1 MAGEAGSNGATAS
14 PPSAS
19 AANAARADLLSIFC
33 TSVYGTNRTNRTGLA
48 MSVPR
53 GRPEVAF
60 PGRQD
65 RLACAKQNP
74 RRSETAGANADGW
87 FEAREEPRCAPR
99 THAKIK
105 SLRRIFHKT
114 LLRAVPTHFIRAAH
128 ARCIYRPAPELGG
141 GAKVDPLGEGLIR
154 LFPDGFR
161 PLFAP
166 AAALPAPLLPLAP
179 FVEVPVVPPFVDP
192 VVVPLAAGA
201 PAAELP
207 LAEPL
212 PLCASANV
220 LESASAAAT
229 PIHIN
234 LMVSFL
240 SLMTKGKLLR

>member
-1 MAGEAGSNGATAS
+1 VSRQGPTQRSKPREGLS
-14 PPSAS
+14 PLILY
-19 AANAARADLLSIFC
+19 ARQ
-33 TSVYGTNRTNRTGLA
+33 G
-48 MSVPR
+48 
-53 GRPEVAF
+53 
-60 PGRQD
+60 
-65 RLACAKQNP
+65 
-74 RRSETAGANADGW
+74 
-87 FEAREEPRCAPR
+87 
-99 THAKIK
+99 
-105 SLRRIFHKT
+105 
-114 LLRAVPTHFIRAAH
+114 AH
-128 ARCIYRPAPELGG
+128 ARCVYRPAPELGG

-166 AAALPAPLLPLAP
+166 AAALPAPLLRPPLAP
-179 FVEVPVVPPFVDP
+179 FVEVPVVPLLVDP

-229 PIHIN
+229 PILIN

-240 SLMTKGKLLR
+240 SVMTKGKLLR